1 MRYII
6 YGAGAIGG
14 PIGALLFE
22 AGRDVV
28 LIARGEH
35 GRAVAANGLRL
46 GTPAGGWRTL
56 RIPIVEHPSALTIG
70 AGDVVVLSMQS
81 QGTIAALEALSHI
94 ARDVP
99 IVCAQNGVENE
110 RVALRHFAKVHGV
123 VVQLFGGYVE
133 PGVVTSGDV
142 PSPICDIGR
151 YPTGIDDADRAIAAD
166 FSAASIQCVP
176 RADIMAHKYA
186 KLVLNTTNALAAA
199 IGRSAPDADLAR
211 LAREE
216 SYAVFAAAGIPVATE
231 PDPRVAARTHGLIEG
246 RPNGGNSAY
255 QSLERG
261 RTRLETDYLNGEIV
275 LLGRLH
281 GVPTPVNEFLAD
293 LATRLVETHTKAGSL
308 TLADVEAGRPVVS
321 RSMKNEKSAGSPRLG

>member
-14 PIGALLFE
+14 PIGAALFE

-28 LIARGEH
+28 LIARGDH
-35 GRAVAANGLRL
+35 RRAVAANGLRY
-46 GTPAGGWRTL
+46 GNPAGGWRTL
-56 RIPIVEHPSALTIG
+56 RIPIVEHPSELTIG

-81 QGTIAALEALSHI
+81 QGTAAALEALSLV
-94 ARDVP
+94 AAPDVP

-110 RVALRHFAKVHGV
+110 RAALRHFANVHGV

-142 PSPICDIGR
+142 PAAVCDIGR
-151 YPTGIDDADRAIAAD
+151 YPSGVDDVDRAIAAD
-166 FSAASIQCVP
+166 FNAASMQCVP

-186 KLVLNTTNALAAA
+186 KLVMNTTNALAAA
-199 IGRSAPDADLAR
+199 IGRSAPETDLAR

-231 PDPRVAARTHGLIEG
+231 PDPRIGARTHGLIEG

-281 GVPTPVNEFLAD
+281 GVATPVNEFLAD
-293 LATRLVETHTKAGSL
+293 LARRLVETRTKAGSL
-308 TLADVEAGRPVVS
+308 TLAEVEAGLPAR
-321 RSMKNEKSAGSPRLG
+321 GG

>member
-14 PIGALLFE
+14 PIGGLLFE

-56 RIPIVEHPSALTIG
+56 RIPIVEHPRELSIG
-70 AGDVVVLSMQS
+70 AGDAVVLSMQS
-81 QGTIAALEALSHI
+81 QGTAAALEAL
-94 ARDVP
+94 ALVAAPDVP

-110 RVALRHFAKVHGV
+110 RAALRHFANVHGI

-133 PGVVTSGDV
+133 PGVVTSGDD
-142 PSPICDIGR
+142 PFAICDVGR
-151 YPTGIDDADRAIAAD
+151 YPSGIDDVDRTIAAD
-166 FSAASIQCVP
+166 FAAATMQCIA

-186 KLVLNTTNALAAA
+186 KLVLNTTNALFAA
-199 IGRSAPDADLAR
+199 IGRSAPDTALAQR
-211 LAREE
+211 AREE
-216 SYAVFAAAGIPVATE
+216 CYEVFAAAGIPVATD
-231 PDPRVAARTHGLIEG
+231 PDPRNATRKHGLIEG
-246 RPNGGNSAY
+246 RPYGGNSAL
-255 QSLERG
+255 QSIQRG

-281 GVPTPVNEFLAD
+281 GVPTPANEFLAG
-293 LATRLVETHTKAGSL
+293 LALRLVKAGTKAGSL
-308 TLADVEAGRPVVS
+308 TLAEVEAGL
-321 RSMKNEKSAGSPRLG
+321 PR

>member
-1 MRYII
+1 MTRYII

-14 PIGALLFE
+14 PIGGALFE

-35 GRAVAANGLRL
+35 GRAVAANGLRF

-56 RIPIVEHPSALTIG
+56 RIPIVEHPRELTIG

-81 QGTIAALEALSHI
+81 QGTAAALEALSLV
-94 ARDVP
+94 AAPDVP

-110 RVALRHFAKVHGV
+110 RAALRHFANVHGV

-133 PGVVTSGDV
+133 PGVVTSGDD
-142 PSPICDIGR
+142 PAPICDVGR
-151 YPTGIDDADRAIAAD
+151 YPSGIDDVDRAIAAD
-166 FSAASIQCVP
+166 FEAASIQCIP

-186 KLVLNTTNALAAA
+186 KLVMNTTNALAAA
-199 IGRSAPDADLAR
+199 IGRSAPETELAR

-216 SYAVFAAAGIPVATE
+216 SYAVFAAAGIAVSRE
-231 PDPRVAARTHGLIEG
+231 SDPRNAVRKHGLIEG
-246 RPNGGNSAY
+246 SDNGGNSAY

-261 RTRLETDYLNGEIV
+261 RTRLETDYLNGEII

-281 GVPTPVNEFLAD
+281 GVPTPVNVFFAD
-293 LATRLVETHTKAGSL
+293 LAMRLVKTHTKAGSL
-308 TLADVEAGRPVVS
+308 TIADVEAGLPLAR
-321 RSMKNEKSAGSPRLG
+321 

>member
-14 PIGALLFE
+14 PIGGLLFE

-35 GRAVAANGLRL
+35 GRKVSANGLRF
-46 GTPAGGWRTL
+46 GTPAGGWRNL
-56 RIPIVEHPSALTIG
+56 RIPIVEHPRELTIG

-81 QGTIAALEALSHI
+81 QGTQAALEALSQL
-94 ARDVP
+94 ASPDVP
-99 IVCAQNGVENE
+99 IVCAQNGVDNE
-110 RVALRHFAKVHGV
+110 RAALRHFANVHGL
-123 VVQLFGGYVE
+123 VVQLFGAYVE
-133 PGVVTSGDV
+133 PGVVASCDD
-142 PSPICDIGR
+142 PSPMCDVGR
-151 YPTGIDDADRAIAAD
+151 YPSGVDDVDRAIATD
-166 FSAASIQCVP
+166 FEAASIQCIP

-199 IGRSAPDADLAR
+199 IGRSAPDMELAR

-216 SYAVFAAAGIPVATE
+216 SYKVFAAAGIAVSTE
-231 PDPRVAARTHGLIEG
+231 SDPRNAIRKHGLIEG
-246 RPNGGNSAY
+246 KPYGGNSAF
-255 QSLERG
+255 QSIERG

-293 LATRLVETHTKAGSL
+293 LALRLVKTRTKAGSL
-308 TLADVEAGRPVVS
+308 TIGEVEAGLPRVGP
-321 RSMKNEKSAGSPRLG
+321 ALPGSSLHRQ